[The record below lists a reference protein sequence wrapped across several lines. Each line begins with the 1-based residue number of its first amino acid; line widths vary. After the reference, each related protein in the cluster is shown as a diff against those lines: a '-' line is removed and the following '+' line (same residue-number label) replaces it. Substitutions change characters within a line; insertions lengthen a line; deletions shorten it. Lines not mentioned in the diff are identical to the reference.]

1 MNIIIYINIRT
12 FMNKKSY
19 KLIEN
24 KDSLITDNSG
34 GGLTLNKRRQT
45 PRYYKKTLS
54 NKPLIKLSR
63 FTPTHVPRLLSK
75 KQQTLLNKIEKQK
88 LEKKIFYR
96 NLAINDINYINF
108 LINDCIDT
116 INDFNKDTVMMQEM
130 IGGSPHANAITF
142 SRLTTTTINREKLLA
157 LDNLHDFAVNNNRG
171 GLKREYFKNMDDVL
185 NNDDIKISTFEDNLF
200 NKYNNEYKTKY
211 NLFFIVDNDLQN
223 FLDNKIQ
230 LLIDGNIFIDTTPHL
245 VSTIL
250 DDTKKRNTIASYFD
264 PSSTTKIKIIDD
276 PGNLSMQYF
285 NEAINILKEIYEDLK
300 NIEIKLISYDL
311 DIPEYTF
318 EIKKGSITNKYSF
331 LVGQNGIFTVE
342 NIKNSLTDNT
352 YNFSP
357 IDMSR
362 TSIKFTKIEINS
374 ILLLMKALGDFSQIH
389 LSFKLNDNP
398 NLLTTVDKFL
408 FTTVLYLNLNLNINN
423 YNKNLYL
430 LIGTGNT
437 VSDADDTDR
446 KKTGDKILIY
456 NNKTFFYKKSLS
468 LLLYEK
474 YKGKLITL
482 KLKYKPNSSNNYPL
496 LIGLNINE
504 LNIYLYTLNNHSDYE
519 VILNDTNIDNYISIY
534 NDISTILDYVDTI
547 FNDKNIYEKKLQ
559 EFDVNFKKLTDQLT
573 TSIIRTATYP
583 TLNKNR
589 KDISTI
595 NITYNELIKQLTNIK
610 DNINTYIT
618 NIKIYSKYGKLSK
631 SATRTPV
638 IDDTSS
644 NDFNIIIR
652 ELKIIQDKYEI
663 YITTLHNKISEFNTS
678 LDDII
683 KQTQQDFKKTQ
694 EEGRPSKRSRPN
706 NSATGGKKLNKIEKK
721 IIEYKNKTLSN
732 YFIKKIKKYLK
743 DDSIDVYK
751 LGIKKIK
758 DILKNM

>member
-1 MNIIIYINIRT
+1 
-12 FMNKKSY
+12 MNKKSN

-24 KDSLITDNSG
+24 KDNLITDNSG
-34 GGLTLNKRRQT
+34 GGLTKLNRISRQT
-45 PRYYKKTLS
+45 PIYYKKTP
-54 NKPLIKLSR
+54 KYQKIKQQTLKIIPASK
-63 FTPTHVPRLLSK
+63 LLFK
-75 KQQTLLNKIEKQK
+75 NQQTLLNKQEKQK
-88 LEKKIFYR
+88 LEKKIFNR

-116 INDFNKDTVMMQEM
+116 INDFNKTKDTTQEM
-130 IGGSPHANAITF
+130 IGGAHNQNAITF
-142 SRLTTTTINREKLLA
+142 SRLTTTATINKEKLLA

-264 PSSTTKIKIIDD
+264 PSSTTKIKIIED

-342 NIKNSLTDNT
+342 SIKTALTNNT

-357 IDMSR
+357 IDMSS

-437 VSDADDTDR
+437 VTDADDTDR

-468 LLLYEK
+468 LLLNEK

-504 LNIYLYTLNNHSDYE
+504 LNIYLYTLNNHSDYD
-519 VILNDTNIDNYISIY
+519 VILNDTNIDDYISKY

-547 FNDKNIYEKKLQ
+547 FNDKIIYKKKLQ
-559 EFDVNFKKLTDQLT
+559 EFDVNFLKLTDQLT

-595 NITYNELIKQLTNIK
+595 NITYNELIKQLINIK

-631 SATRTPV
+631 SATRTPSNTGNRSPNDLEV
-638 IDDTSS
+638 IITELR
-644 NDFNIIIR
+644 IIEDEYVR
-652 ELKIIQDKYEI
+652 
-663 YITTLHNKISEFNTS
+663 YINTLHNKITEFNTS
-678 LDDII
+678 LDNII
-683 KQTQQDFKKTQ
+683 NQTQQDFKKTKET
-694 EEGRPSKRSRPN
+694 EERASKRQRTN
-706 NSATGGKKLNKIEKK
+706 NSGTGGKKLNKIEKK

-732 YFIKKIKKYLK
+732 YFIKKIKTYLK
-743 DDSIDVYK
+743 DDSINVYK
-751 LGIKKIK
+751 LGIIKFK
-758 DILKNM
+758 DILKNI